1 MKYYIITSLSQVLIM
16 LFLWVLPVSHLLHS
30 SKKWQTSR
38 FPLCRL
44 KKVPG
49 QNFLLLNCI
58 HFREILVASSDKKWP
73 EPYLHKVM
81 NNVFILSMFDLLKTK
96 NTSVSF
102 SNVLACVSSCEALDG
117 LIWQNFFHKLCIWK
131 V

>member
-1 MKYYIITSLSQVLIM
+1 MKYYIITSLSQLLNL
-16 LFLWVLPVSHLLHS
+16 LFNEYSLFQAKNNKHVDFCLAGW
-30 SKKWQTSR
+30 KNTR
-38 FPLCRL
+38 TGFFP
-44 KKVPG
+44 
-49 QNFLLLNCI
+49 LLNCI

-102 SNVLACVSSCEALDG
+102 SNVLACVSSCEARDG
-117 LIWQNFFHKLCIWK
+117 LIWQNFSHKLCIWK